1 MKITLTDR
9 ENGKVI
15 TLITSDTYM
24 FDLPCIGSDGM
35 MYNIHK
41 IWENEQHR
49 HTDRI
54 VIIDEK
60 QGYFIST
67 HINSKNE
74 HLKYDF
80 YVKEIFDF
88 ANNIDSYIMLYEF
101 DFNYLDE
108 FDEPSKHNKISRLL
122 TDGAIEKH
130 NLDRYMYIG
139 CYNN

>member
-108 FDEPSKHNKISRLL
+108 FDGPSKHNRISRLL
-122 TDGAIEKH
+122 TDSAIEKH